1 LANLG
6 TGNAAYQGNKAI
18 FRGDAMEAQVQD
30 WHALSEAASREQDP
44 EKLIRLVE
52 ELNRVLLSR
61 ETRQKRNFFTN

>member
-1 LANLG
+1 MQL
-6 TGNAAYQGNKAI
+6 TRQQSH

-30 WHALSEAASREQDP
+30 WLALSEAASREQDP

-61 ETRQKRNFFTN
+61 ETRQNRSSFTN